1 MNSANIRHMA
11 DPHFINCIAYICKTL
26 EFFINLTF
34 TKTVETPS
42 VSTLQWEEQQRNSF
56 KPNLYTYTVYINMFI
71 HLIELRPSLEIDN
84 TKAGAKL
91 LFFFRQEIP
100 GF

>member
-1 MNSANIRHMA
+1 
-11 DPHFINCIAYICKTL
+11 
-26 EFFINLTF
+26 
-34 TKTVETPS
+34 
-42 VSTLQWEEQQRNSF
+42 
-56 KPNLYTYTVYINMFI
+56 MFI

-91 LFFFRQEIP
+91 LFFSRQEIP